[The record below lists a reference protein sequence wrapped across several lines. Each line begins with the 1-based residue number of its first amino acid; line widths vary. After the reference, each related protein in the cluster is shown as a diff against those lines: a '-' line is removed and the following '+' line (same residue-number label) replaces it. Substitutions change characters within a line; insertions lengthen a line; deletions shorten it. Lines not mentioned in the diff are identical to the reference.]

1 MTDLSMRLHTIK
13 LEQKLIPC
21 GLIKDVWNAVNHSG
35 ELVFLMSKKWC
46 LMSVNGQL
54 NIDKLIEILVL
65 FFWMLLNKL
74 PNCFTFNFSG

>member
-1 MTDLSMRLHTIK
+1 MTDLSMRLHAIK
-13 LEQKLIPC
+13 LKQKLIPC
-21 GLIKDVWNAVNHSG
+21 SLIKNVWNTVNHSG
-35 ELVFLMSKKWC
+35 ELVFLTSKKRC
-46 LMSVNGQL
+46 FMSVNSQL